1 MSDNTVT
8 INTVMCREKS
18 IQDQDQ
24 DQDQDQNLLHQSLL
38 TPTIF

>member
-24 DQDQDQNLLHQSLL
+24 DQDQNLLHQSLL